1 MKKTASVL
9 RALCLLLVLLPW
21 ASQAANLGFL
31 KNSLLQQ
38 LTGDD
43 ITSLKQEVTQ
53 VLNKTPD
60 QKIIRW
66 RSANNK
72 IQVQILPK
80 LSFME
85 GERECRR
92 TVFKFTADQRR
103 AEYYRFDICKDSE
116 GRWQV
121 SDSLMRK
128 TTDSDWKLLEDTVKE
143 VLESARDNRLPAS
156 WFNPESNNAG
166 VVVPVSVLS
175 HEGNF
180 CRELA
185 ISIINA
191 KGGTMDGHYTFC
203 KKNGQWE
210 RLGQ

>member
-1 MKKTASVL
+1 MKKA
-9 RALCLLLVLLPW
+9 AILLGFVGLMLLSW
-21 ASQAANLGFL
+21 TGNAANVSFL

-38 LTGDD
+38 LTDED
-43 ITSLKQEVTQ
+43 ITSLKQDVTQ

-85 GERECRR
+85 GSRECRR
-92 TVFKFTADQRR
+92 TLFKFTADQRR
-103 AEYYRFDICKDSE
+103 SEHYRFDICKDSA
-116 GRWQV
+116 GRWHI
-121 SDSLMRK
+121 SDSLMRQ
-128 TTDSDWKLLEDTVKE
+128 TTDSDWSLLEDTVKE
-143 VLESARDNRLPAS
+143 VLESDKDNRIPAS
-156 WFNPESNNAG
+156 WFNPDSKHSG
-166 VVVPVSVLS
+166 VVVPISVLS
-175 HEGNF
+175 HEGKF

-203 KKNGQWE
+203 KDNGEWA
-210 RLGQ
+210 RLAR

>member
-1 MKKTASVL
+1 MKKKASVL
-9 RALCLLLVLLPW
+9 STLCLVLLGLSW
-21 ASQAANLGFL
+21 SAQAANVSFL

-38 LTGDD
+38 LTNED

-85 GERECRR
+85 AARECRR
-92 TVFKFTADQRR
+92 TLFKFTADKRH
-103 AEYYRFDICKDSE
+103 AEHYRFDICKDSE
-116 GRWQV
+116 GHWQV
-121 SDSLMRK
+121 SDSLMRQ
-128 TTDSDWKLLEDTVKE
+128 TTDSDWALLEDTVKE
-143 VLESARDNRLPAS
+143 VLESASDNQLPAS
-156 WFNPESNNAG
+156 WFNPASNNAG

-191 KGGTMDGHYTFC
+191 KGSTMDGHYTFC
-203 KKNGQWE
+203 KKNGQWA